1 MVLTSKRWGEWQTDK
16 VTSDDEML
24 RLQGVQ
30 EKMREDI
37 VKDFLSVKK
46 SVSSLFS
53 IKDVILS
60 ILLLIVLY
68 KQFL

>member
-46 SVSSLFS
+46 SVST
-53 IKDVILS
+53 
-60 ILLLIVLY
+60 
-68 KQFL
+68 